1 MHDSSGTAT
10 LAAARAVQQ
19 CAATCSGS
27 EGPAVMLSGCS
38 AGYAASFEA
47 VSLPAV
53 AQRPW
58 LQRGRALP
66 RLAAALAAA
75 CATTQQALRQGV
87 HTGAQQCWHIAALL
101 EKLPLA
107 MLFMQLLGI
116 AECCCVVRGA
126 EV

>member
-87 HTGAQQCWHIAALL
+87 HTGAQQCWHIAAQSLGEAAACDAVYAAAWHSRVLL
-101 EKLPLA
+101 CSA
-107 MLFMQLLGI
+107 W
-116 AECCCVVRGA
+116 R
-126 EV
+126 